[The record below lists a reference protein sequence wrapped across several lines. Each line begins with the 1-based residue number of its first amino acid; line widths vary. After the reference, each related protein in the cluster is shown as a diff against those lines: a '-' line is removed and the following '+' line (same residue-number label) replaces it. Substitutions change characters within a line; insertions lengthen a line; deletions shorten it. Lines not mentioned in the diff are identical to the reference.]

1 MMTGRWFTRRHFLKG
16 LLGGPLLFCIFIQ
29 TPKLMAGHSP
39 PASVRGRGSIAQ
51 YFRGEELVYEIGFW
65 LFKRV
70 ALGRLSFVETEQR
83 GQYRATLHAET
94 QGIIGWVSH
103 YQSDTYSSTLEEVE
117 GGSRLRPLVFEE
129 KVRMG
134 NRVDQRVT
142 QFNYVQR
149 KRITVKWGKDG
160 TIQRVE
166 EEIPSGKAYDDF
178 LTASYNFRYG
188 AYGTIEKGKTYSIP
202 ALSRKGVASYE
213 VRVASEDEERDKKRS
228 EKTRDGKEIFVEVLF
243 DPEITHSKE
252 GRIEGWLSK
261 ELLPVEGRIK
271 DVAILG
277 DVRGALIKS
286 DKQSS

>member
-1 MMTGRWFTRRHFLKG
+1 MTGRGFTRRHFLKG
-16 LLGGPLLFCIFIQ
+16 LLGGPLLFWFLIQ
-29 TPKLMAGHSP
+29 TPKMMAGHSP
-39 PASVRGRGSIAQ
+39 PATVRGRGSIAQ

-94 QGIIGWVSH
+94 QGIVGWLSH
-103 YQSDTYSSTLEEVE
+103 YRSDTYSSTVEEVE
-117 GGSRLRPLVFEE
+117 GGSRLRPFVFEE
-129 KVRMG
+129 KVRVG

-142 QFNYVQR
+142 QFDYVQH
-149 KRITVKWGKDG
+149 KWITVTWGKDG

-166 EEIPSGKAYDDF
+166 EEIPSGKVYDDF

-188 AYGTIEKGKTYSIP
+188 AYGAIVKGKTYSIP
-202 ALSRKGVASYE
+202 AVSRKGAASYD
-213 VRVASEDEERDKKRS
+213 VRVASEDVERGKRKS
-228 EKTRDGKEIFVEVLF
+228 EKTSDAKEIFVEFLF

-261 ELLPVEGRIK
+261 ELVPVEGKIK
-271 DVAILG
+271 DVSILG
-277 DVRGALIKS
+277 DVKGTLIQS
-286 DKQSS
+286 NRQSSG